1 MISGEARVGEHLTR
15 REMLVGTTLVV
26 AAMAL
31 ESCSSGDEK
40 PGDPVRPH
48 IIMEAQEIKGRTD
61 LLQAGSW
68 GYMAGAKQTAD
79 GLDLAPT
86 GLAIVNKREGDRID
100 PDPPLNVGMRLQA
113 SGDFAVAANIRS
125 ERPVSLQL
133 YGTPPLR
140 YDDFRY
146 DRSRVEY
153 STAGNTLNVRIW
165 EGSRQDPAVMQSY
178 QFDGS
183 PVNRQIEVRREGG
196 ELVCMVNGRQVA
208 RLPKGDMF
216 KTGEVWLG
224 LNSEQGPARVTA
236 LDVRPLNGHK
246 LGLVDTTSLRVTEQ
260 LPDGLQSLVRKPNFH
275 IGAAAALHPLVS
287 DSPYAQLFLGGEV
300 GSWTTENALKP
311 QAVQP
316 LEGMFTFAEGDA
328 LVELAR
334 RHGVAIH
341 GHALMYDK
349 AMPRWMRELPH
360 ETAADKRRLREVLEA
375 HVFTVAS
382 HFKGRIASW
391 DVWNELVKG
400 FNDGV
405 TLAENPFTRGLGEE
419 AIDIAFHA
427 AHRADPAARL
437 YYNDYG
443 LETNPQG
450 RGKFTFDLARR
461 LLARGVPLQGI
472 GVQGHVNEMP
482 RDIIKPGNLRDL
494 MREADDLELEM
505 RVTELDVTGAKG
517 AEAQAKQYADVLRVG
532 LEAPNCTGITFW
544 GLDDLHGAGTSVKGG
559 SLRPGNAAPYTAD
572 YRPKQARRAM
582 LDVLRG

>member
-1 MISGEARVGEHLTR
+1 MA
-15 REMLVGTTLVV
+15 V
-26 AAMAL
+26 AATAL
-31 ESCSSGDEK
+31 EGCSSGDEK
-40 PGDPVRPH
+40 PGDPVRSH
-48 IIMEAQEIKGRTD
+48 IIMEAQEIRKKTD
-61 LLQAGSW
+61 LLQAADW
-68 GYMAGAKQTAD
+68 EYMAGAKQAAD
-79 GLDLAPT
+79 GLELMPT

-100 PDPPLNVGMRLQA
+100 PNPPLNIGMRLQA
-113 SGDFAVAANIRS
+113 SGDFAVAADVRS
-125 ERPVSLQL
+125 EHPVSLQL

-146 DRSRVEY
+146 DRARLEC
-153 STAGNTLNVRIW
+153 STAGNTLNIRVW
-165 EGSRQDPAVMQSY
+165 DGSRQDPALMQSY
-178 QFDGS
+178 PFEGS
-183 PVNRQIEVRREGG
+183 AVNRQIEIRREGDR
-196 ELVCMVNGRQVA
+196 LVCMVNGRHVA
-208 RLPKGDMF
+208 TLPKGDIF
-216 KTGEVWLG
+216 NTGEVWLG
-224 LNSEQGPARVTA
+224 LNSEQGPAKVTT
-236 LDVRPLNGHK
+236 LDARPLNGYK

-260 LPDGLQSLVRKPNFH
+260 LPDGLQSLVRKPNFRV
-275 IGAAAALHPLVS
+275 GAAVALNPLVS

-300 GSWTTENALKP
+300 NSWTTENALKP

-316 LEGMFTFAEGDA
+316 LEGVFTFAEGDA

-334 RHGVAIH
+334 RHGIAVH

-349 AMPRWMRELPH
+349 AIPKWMLELPY
-360 ETAADKRRLREVLEA
+360 ETATDKRRLREVLET

-427 AHRADPAARL
+427 AHKADPAARL

-450 RGKFTFDLARR
+450 RGKFTFDLAGRM
-461 LLARGVPLQGI
+461 LERGVPLHGI

-482 RDIIKPGNLRDL
+482 RDIIKPGNLHNL
-494 MREADDLELEM
+494 MREADGLGLEM

-517 AEAQAKQYADVLRVG
+517 AEAQAKQYADVLKVC
-532 LEAPNCTGITFW
+532 LEATNCTGITFW
-544 GLDDLHGAGTSVKGG
+544 VLDDLHGAGTSVKKDG
-559 SLRPGNAAPYTAD
+559 SIRPGNAAPYTAD